1 MESKIIELSCSKF
14 PYLLLSPCSIVFY
27 LLWHKPH
34 IFFYLP
40 FISLFSK
47 MHYVTFYVLRG
58 AFLGSERAPLGV

>member
-1 MESKIIELSCSKF
+1 MLIGFISPVSLIESKIIELSCSKF

-40 FISLFSK
+40 LSPCSLK
-47 MHYVTFYVLRG
+47 CIM
-58 AFLGSERAPLGV
+58 